1 MFGTDFTINVQ
12 FLLNNLEIM
21 LRISIVFKVNIQRS
35 NHSPEQ
41 RKEEETSSVVS
52 GSFSTFA
59 REEIVRTRRMHRHST
74 AGNYATAL
82 RSLLKF
88 HGDKN
93 ITFSDMRCELIDA
106 YGAWLQRKGVCKDT
120 LSCYMR
126 SLRAIYNKAVEHGL
140 TEQKEPFKNV
150 FTGISRTRKRSI
162 EKTDI
167 NKLRNVKVKPGS
179 FMQLVRDVF
188 LFCFYACGMPFV
200 DVAFLKKSQITD
212 GVLAYH
218 RRKTNQFVQIKLE
231 PCMEEII
238 NRYRSDDRSYVFPFL
253 TSQDEDTAYREYKRK
268 FTYYN
273 KVLKILG
280 KQAGINKALSSYVAR
295 HTWATLAFMSSVDMP
310 VIAQALGHTNI
321 KTTQIYVEDIGN
333 DKQNWANKKLLNEVL
348 EEHSSVQEAASVQE

>member
-1 MFGTDFTINVQ
+1 
-12 FLLNNLEIM
+12 M
-21 LRISIVFKVNIQRS
+21 LKISIVFKVNIQRGDKS
-35 NHSPEQ
+35 GNR
-41 RKEEETSSVVS
+41 RKEDSEDSRNIS

-59 REEIVRTRRMHRHST
+59 NEEIVRTRRMHRHST
-74 AGNYATAL
+74 AGNYNTAL

-88 HGDKN
+88 YGKKE
-93 ITFSDMRCELIDA
+93 ILFSDVDRKLIDA
-106 YGAWLQRKGVCKDT
+106 YGAWLQKRGICKDT

-140 TEQKEPFKNV
+140 TEQKEPFSNV

-162 EKTDI
+162 EKSDI
-167 NKLRNVKVKPGS
+167 NKLRDVELKPGS

-200 DVAFLKKSQITD
+200 DVAFMKKSQIKD
-212 GVLAYH
+212 GVLAYY

-238 NRYRSDDRSYVFPFL
+238 NRYQSDERSYVFPFL
-253 TSQDEDTAYREYKRK
+253 TSQDEDTAYKEYRRK

-273 KVLKILG
+273 KMLKVLG
-280 KQAGINKALSSYVAR
+280 KQAGVSKVLSSYVAR
-295 HTWATLAFMSSVDMP
+295 HTWATLAFMSSVDMS

-333 DKQNWANKKLLNEVL
+333 DKQNWANKKLLSEVL
-348 EEHSSVQEAASVQE
+348 ERYSSVQEVASVQE

>member
-1 MFGTDFTINVQ
+1 
-12 FLLNNLEIM
+12 M

-93 ITFSDMRCELIDA
+93 ITFSDMGCELIDA

-321 KTTQIYVEDIGN
+321 KTTQIYVG
-333 DKQNWANKKLLNEVL
+333 APRMV
-348 EEHSSVQEAASVQE
+348 A

>member
-1 MFGTDFTINVQ
+1 
-12 FLLNNLEIM
+12 M
-21 LRISIVFKVNIQRS
+21 LKISIVFKVNIQRGDKS
-35 NHSPEQ
+35 RNRS
-41 RKEEETSSVVS
+41 KEEDEDSSAIS

-59 REEIVRTRRMHRHST
+59 NEEIVRTRRMHRHST

-82 RSLLKF
+82 RSLLRF
-88 HGDKN
+88 HGGKD
-93 ITFSDMRCELIDA
+93 IPFSDVDCKLIDA
-106 YGAWLQRKGVCKDT
+106 YGGWLQKKGVCKDT

-126 SLRAIYNKAVEHGL
+126 SLRAIYNKAVEQGL
-140 TEQKEPFKNV
+140 TEQKEPFSNV

-162 EKTDI
+162 EKSDI
-167 NKLRNVKVKPGS
+167 NKLRSVKVKPGS

-212 GVLAYH
+212 GVLTYH

-238 NRYRSDDRSYVFPFL
+238 NRYQSEERSYVFPFL
-253 TSQDEDTAYREYKRK
+253 TSQDEDMAYREYRRK

-273 KVLKILG
+273 KTLKVLG
-280 KQAGINKALSSYVAR
+280 KQAGVSKALSSYVAR
-295 HTWATLAFMSSVDMP
+295 HTWATLAFMSSVDMS
-310 VIAQALGHTNI
+310 VIAQALGHTNM

-333 DKQNWANKKLLNEVL
+333 DKQNWANRKLLNEVL
-348 EEHSSVQEAASVQE
+348 EGVPLYKRCNKP